1 MRILAE
7 EWNMPEFLNRDFE
20 DIMEEMTA
28 ALPEDIDLSEGSHP
42 YNLLAPTAMQEA
54 YFTQY
59 IMAEALKR
67 IFPRF
72 CEGYSEYVDY
82 HAEVNG
88 ITRKA
93 AAFAEAVLTITG
105 TPGTAIPAG
114 SVFSTAAVGEI
125 PSVSFVS
132 VKDAVIGET
141 GTTEVPVKAAEAG
154 SGGNVAA
161 GTIILQDTPM
171 DGISAVVNEQ
181 AAGGGTDEES
191 DAALIERITEYEK
204 MQGLSFVGNDSD
216 YKRWAEEVPGT
227 GTAVIVP
234 PDDGDDSGLVTIVLT
249 DSQGNPASETLCQA
263 VYDYIVSP
271 DDRDKR
277 KAPVNGAVLSV
288 VPPEIV
294 DLTIAAE
301 VELAEG
307 ADLAAAKADFVQR
320 LTAYMTQVPE
330 DKEVRYTKVG
340 AILSAASGIADYNP
354 VSLKINGKTE
364 NIPVPVNA
372 FPKVVGEHV
381 LLTESE

>member
-1 MRILAE
+1 MAE
-7 EWNMPEFLNRDFE
+7 EWTMPEFLNRDFE

-28 ALPEDIDLSEGSHP
+28 ALPQDIDLSEGSHP

-72 CEGYSEYVDY
+72 CEGYSDYVDY

-93 AAFAEAVLTITG
+93 ASFAEAILAVTG
-105 TPGTAIPAG
+105 TAGTVIPAE
-114 SVFSTAAVGEI
+114 SVFSTAAIGDV
-125 PSVSFVS
+125 PAASFVS
-132 VKDAVIGET
+132 QQEAVIGED
-141 GTTEVPVKAAEAG
+141 GTVEIVVIAAEAG
-154 SGGNVAA
+154 SSGNVAA
-161 GTIILQDTPM
+161 ETIILQDSPLE
-171 DGISAVVNEQ
+171 GISSVQNPQ
-181 AAGGGTDEES
+181 AATGGSDAES
-191 DAALIERITEYEK
+191 DAALIGRITEYEK

-227 GTAVIVP
+227 GTAVVVP
-234 PDDGDDSGLVTIVLT
+234 PTEDDDSGLVTIVLT
-249 DSQGNPASETLCQA
+249 DSQGNPATETLCQT

-271 DDRDKR
+271 EDREKR

-288 VPPEIV
+288 VPPVLIEIA
-294 DLTIAAE
+294 IAAE
-301 VELAEG
+301 VKLTEG
-307 ADLAAAKADFVQR
+307 ADLAAVKEEFVR
-320 LTAYMTQVPE
+320 NLTAYMAQVPE

-340 AILSAASGIADYNP
+340 AVLSQTSGIADYNLA
-354 VSLKINGKTE
+354 SLKLNGQTE

-372 FPKVVGEHV
+372 FPKIVSEQVS
-381 LLTESE
+381 LTERE